1 MAVYVALLRAVNVG
15 GRGAVAMAD
24 LRRMLSELGFERVQ
38 TLLNSGNLVFSGD
51 TNSGEIEALLEREAA
66 RRLGVSTDFLVRDAQ
81 EWASMVAANPF
92 PDEAE
97 ADPGHLLVVCLKN
110 TPEPSQVQ
118 ALQSAVQ
125 GPELVRAQG
134 RALYI
139 TYPDGIGRSKLTIP
153 VIEKK
158 LGARGTGR
166 NWNTVLKL
174 DGLARAILEGP

>member
-1 MAVYVALLRAVNVG
+1 
-15 GRGAVAMAD
+15 MAD

-38 TLLNSGNLVFSGD
+38 TLLNSGNLVFSGGD

-66 RRLGVSTDFLVRDAQ
+66 RRLGLTTDFLVRDTQ
-81 EWASMVAANPF
+81 EWASLVTANPF

-97 ADPGHLLVVCLKN
+97 ADPGHLLVVCLKSA
-110 TPEPSQVQ
+110 PEPNQVD
-118 ALQSAVQ
+118 ALQATVQ
-125 GPELVRAQG
+125 GPELIRTRG

-158 LGARGTGR
+158 LGTRGTGR

-174 DGLARAILEGP
+174 NALTRAILQEP